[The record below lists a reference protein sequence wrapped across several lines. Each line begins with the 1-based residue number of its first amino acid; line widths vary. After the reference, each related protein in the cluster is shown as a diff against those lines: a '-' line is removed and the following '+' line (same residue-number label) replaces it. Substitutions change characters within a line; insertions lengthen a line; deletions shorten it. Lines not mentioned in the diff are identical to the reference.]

1 MSFDGAV
8 PRELDAPRVADGA
21 PQDEFAVYEQERAGT
36 FGQANHDR
44 RAFSAAFEPARLEA
58 HELDRRR
65 PRVDTHGVGDEDRSI
80 GLREI
85 EAQAVRP
92 VGNDFS
98 PVVSSVPAEDSAPG
112 RVTLARGERAHR
124 IAVIVDDDGVDR
136 VRIPQPHRETRGRLR
151 AAAGRR
157 EHRLETGPRDRRLL
171 ELERLGQGECRR
183 CPRKEGEQQ
192 HRNREARQASAI
204 LCFALAPEVVQYR

>member
-1 MSFDGAV
+1 MD
-8 PRELDAPRVADGA
+8 
-21 PQDEFAVYEQERAGT
+21 T
-36 FGQANHDR
+36 HDR
-44 RAFSAAFEPARLEA
+44 RPTGYSRRDFGKLALAAVPAASIWSALGGTGVSALEKINSTINGVTIGAITYSFRAIPAA
-58 HELDRRR
+58 
-65 PRVDTHGVGDEDRSI
+65 EDVLKAYITI
-80 GLREI
+80 GLGEM
-85 EAQAVRP
+85 EAQAVRS

-98 PVVSSVPAEDSAPG
+98 PVVSSVPAEDSATR
-112 RVTLARGERAHR
+112 RVTFVGDERAHR

-183 CPRKEGEQQ
+183 RPRKEGEQQ
-192 HRNREARQASAI
+192 HRNRKARQASAI
-204 LCFALAPEVVQYR
+204 LCFALAPEVVQYH